1 MGPRGMGRSGL
12 HPGEVDLS
20 MGTFSKGLGSV
31 GAYVAGSRV
40 LCDYLVNACGG
51 FIYSTAPPPSVLGAI
66 DAALDLIPDMDR
78 ERSRLSQMADMVR
91 DRFRAVG
98 IDTGLSSTQIVP
110 ALMGESEATLAP
122 SAALAEAGILASR
135 SEARRVGK
143 ECGVTG
149 R

>member
-1 MGPRGMGRSGL
+1 MGLSGL

-20 MGTFSKGLGSV
+20 MGTFSKGLGSF

-78 ERSRLSQMADMVR
+78 ERSRLSQMAD
-91 DRFRAVG
+91 
-98 IDTGLSSTQIVP
+98 LK
-110 ALMGESEATLAP
+110 
-122 SAALAEAGILASR
+122 SAE
-135 SEARRVGK
+135 RRVGK
-143 ECGVTG
+143 ERVSKC
-149 R
+149 RSRWWPYH